1 MFSSLVNL
9 LFILLKGSHCLLA
22 PQLKEVTRI
31 CIVLHA
37 VKVVVPAW
45 WAAGRV
51 VKEAG
56 GRGYCNGWA
65 WLLKLVSRSYVG
77 GLGLVVA
84 MAVEGAWLLQWVGV
98 VVAAPG

>member
-1 MFSSLVNL
+1 M
-9 LFILLKGSHCLLA
+9 
-22 PQLKEVTRI
+22 
-31 CIVLHA
+31 
-37 VKVVVPAW
+37 
-45 WAAGRV
+45 